1 MANAHFESV
10 LRVRDGKRNWQE
22 GGESA
27 GVAGGGSDGNAF
39 IMFK

>member
-10 LRVRDGKRNWQE
+10 LRVRDGKRNLNE
-22 GGESA
+22 GAECA
-27 GVAGGGSDGNAF
+27 GAWRGSDGNAF